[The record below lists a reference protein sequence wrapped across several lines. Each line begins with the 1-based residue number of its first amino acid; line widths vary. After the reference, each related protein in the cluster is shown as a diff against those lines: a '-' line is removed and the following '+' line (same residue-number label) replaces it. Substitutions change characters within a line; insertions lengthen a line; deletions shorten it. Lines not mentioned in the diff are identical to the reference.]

1 MGQPEWGTHGAVLLL
16 LRHSSLCR
24 ATYSAAVDC
33 SVSINIAKQFMDV
46 PDCFFLCNKEL
57 FSQHIVT
64 IITARL
70 HLEVSSVGTFAN
82 LYIE

>member
-1 MGQPEWGTHGAVLLL
+1 ME
-16 LRHSSLCR
+16 LRFSYFAIPHCVCQ
-24 ATYSAAVDC
+24 ATYSAAVGC

-46 PDCFFLCNKEL
+46 PDCFFLCKNGL
-57 FSQHIVT
+57 FSQHIVYN

-70 HLEVSSVGTFAN
+70 HLEVSYFSTFAN